1 MFDPAQTSLQQLR
14 TLLAS
19 KVLITAIINRHKQ
32 LASLHTLSHHS
43 NSLSSS
49 NPHLARMAPS
59 KSTAAAGVLVVL
71 LVAAAGGAEAAG
83 TCVESLL
90 ELSPCLPFFK
100 DKAATAAPEG
110 CCAGLSSIVKG
121 EAVCLCHIVN
131 HTLERAIGVDI
142 PVDRAFALLRD
153 VCRLSPPADIISTC
167 ANEKVCMK
175 NE

>member
-1 MFDPAQTSLQQLR
+1 
-14 TLLAS
+14 
-19 KVLITAIINRHKQ
+19 
-32 LASLHTLSHHS
+32 
-43 NSLSSS
+43 
-49 NPHLARMAPS
+49 MAPS

-167 ANEKVCMK
+167 ANEKGKFNQRAVPWRGVVVCRLSTLARLHLP
-175 NE
+175 EDT